1 MSISGVIIVNHS
13 SDVRWVVPEITKSS
27 RYVVTLCVV
36 LVGLISEPGC
46 EEGETF
52 SDILGV
58 RVHEHK

>member
-13 SDVRWVVPEITKSS
+13 SDVRWIVPEIAESS
-27 RYVVTLCVV
+27 RDVVTLRVV
-36 LVGLISEPGC
+36 LVGLVSEPGR